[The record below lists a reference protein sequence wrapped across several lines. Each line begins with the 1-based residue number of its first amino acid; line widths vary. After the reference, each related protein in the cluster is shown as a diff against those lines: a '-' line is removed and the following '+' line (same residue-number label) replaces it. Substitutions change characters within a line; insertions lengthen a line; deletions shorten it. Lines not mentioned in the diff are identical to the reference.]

1 MQPPDDPSPAEVPP
15 AREPEPSRRDAEVAA
30 RRTRLLAEASRLLAS
45 ASDDYDALLAELAR
59 LIVSSVADWCVI
71 HLVRQDGSVQ
81 RIAPRYDDPD
91 KQALADMFAGLA
103 PPIDWAVHG
112 GPLIDALR
120 SGDPVLLPDVT
131 PEWLE
136 GTIRNDTYRQVVL
149 EHVHPRSLMI
159 VPLVAPSRPFG
170 AITVVSTE
178 ASRRYVAD
186 DLALVEELASRAARA
201 VESARLLREARTRQR
216 EAELIAD
223 LAQTLDASSSL
234 DAVLARLIDRVREL
248 CRADVASIAVRQ
260 PGTGVFAVQQ
270 PVGAP
275 SGGGAEITPGVG
287 ASGQVLLTGRPF
299 RSNDYASDPRIG
311 EEHRAA
317 VRAAGLVG
325 VMSVAVRI
333 GERIEALL
341 FVARRSRRPF
351 TERDERLLLRLA
363 DHAAVAV
370 HNSRLYEAERSARA
384 DAEASERRAQFLADA
399 SRQLVSS
406 LEFERTLSGIA
417 RLAVPRLADWC
428 IVDVPSEDG
437 AIRRVELAHADPAKE
452 QAGRALLARYPVRWE
467 ARYGVPKVLRTG
479 EAEFQPDFP
488 HRWVDKMAVDEA
500 DREAFRSLGLRSL
513 MIVPLVAR
521 DRVLGAITL
530 VMAESGRR
538 YERHDL
544 ELAQEVARRAA
555 LAIDN
560 ARLYRES
567 EARRREAEMLAR
579 VAGTLTEGLR
589 LSEVAQRAAGS
600 ALALLGAQSAVL
612 RLLEPD
618 GSLRCVATAGQMP
631 HDFPPEHRLPP
642 GVGLAGRAVAER
654 RAVWSADVLTE
665 PNVVLTEAF
674 RRGLAEVGHHGVLAV
689 PLRVGG
695 EVIGTLATAHAEVR
709 AFPESEV
716 TLLRAFAAQAALAI
730 RNVQLLERAEAARAE
745 AVGASRTK
753 DEFLAMLAHE
763 LRNPLGAVVSAV
775 GVLERIGP
783 SGEMATR
790 AGAIIRRQ
798 TEQLSRLVD
807 DLLDVARVT
816 TGKIVL
822 SREALDLEDTVR
834 RCVASLRDAGRLE
847 RHRMEI
853 DAAPVWVDADRMRL
867 EQIIENLLTNS
878 VKYTPPGG
886 AILLRVRSEGRE
898 AVLEVEDTGSGI
910 APALLPRVFDLF
922 TQGDSD
928 LDRRTGGLGI
938 GLTLVRR
945 LVEQH
950 GGRVEAHSEG
960 RGRGSTF
967 TVRLPRIEAPR
978 RSAPEGASG
987 GRRDAVRLRV
997 LLVEDN
1003 RDARE
1008 MLRSLLELSGHE
1020 VHEAEDGRQA
1030 LDIAMQVETDVA
1042 LIDIGLPGLD
1052 GYEVARRLKEQG
1064 RPTRLVAL
1072 TGYGQPGDRRRSMD
1086 AGFDAHLVK
1095 PVDLERLLRALGES
1109 PGGQA

>member
-1 MQPPDDPSPAEVPP
+1 MQPPDDPSPPEVPP
-15 AREPEPSRRDAEVAA
+15 APEPEPSRRDAEVAA

-91 KQALADMFAGLA
+91 KQAVADVFAGLA

-112 GPLIDALR
+112 GPLIDTLR
-120 SGDPVLLPDVT
+120 SGEPVLLPDVT

-136 GTIRNDTYRQVVL
+136 GTIRNGMYRQVVL
-149 EHVHPRSLMI
+149 ERVHPRSLMI

-178 ASRRYVAD
+178 ASRRYAAD
-186 DLALVEELASRAARA
+186 DLALVAELASRAASA
-201 VESARLLREARTRQR
+201 VDNARLLREARTRQR

-223 LAQTLDASSSL
+223 LAQTVDASLSL
-234 DAVLARLIDRVREL
+234 DAALARLIERVREL
-248 CRADVASIAVRQ
+248 CRADIASVAVRE
-260 PGTGVFAVQQ
+260 PGTGAFAVQQ
-270 PVGAP
+270 Q
-275 SGGGAEITPGVG
+275 VG
-287 ASGQVLLTGRPF
+287 ASSGEGAESMPGGANSEVLRTGRPF
-299 RSNDYASDPRIG
+299 RSNDYANDPRIG

-317 VRAAGLVG
+317 LRADGLVG
-325 VMSVAVRI
+325 VISVPVRI
-333 GERIEALL
+333 GERIEAVL

-363 DHAAVAV
+363 DHAAVAI
-370 HNSRLYEAERSARA
+370 HNSRLYQAERSARA
-384 DAEASERRAQFLADA
+384 AAETSEHRAQFLAEA
-399 SRQLVSS
+399 SRRLVSS

-428 IVDVPSEDG
+428 IIDVLHDDG
-437 AIRRVELAHADPAKE
+437 TIRRVDLAHADEATE
-452 QAGRALLARYPVRWE
+452 RVGRALLARYPVRWE
-467 ARYGVPKVLRTG
+467 ARHGVPKVLRTG
-479 EAEFQPDFP
+479 EPEFQPDFP
-488 HRWVDKMAVDEA
+488 HSWLEKMAVDDA
-500 DREAFRSLGLRSL
+500 DRETFRSLGLRSL

-530 VMAESGRR
+530 VTAESGRR

-544 ELAQEVARRAA
+544 ELAQELARRAA

-579 VAGTLTEGLR
+579 VAGTLTEGLH
-589 LSEVAQRAAGS
+589 LSEVAQRVAES
-600 ALALLGAQSAVL
+600 TLALLGARSAVL

-618 GSLRCVATAGQMP
+618 GSLRCVATAGQMLP
-631 HDFPPEHRLPP
+631 DFPTEYRLPP
-642 GVGLAGRAVAER
+642 GVGLVGRAVAER
-654 RAVWSADVLTE
+654 RAVWSPDVLTE
-665 PNVVLTEAF
+665 PNVVLTETF
-674 RRGLAEVGHHGVLAV
+674 RRGLEALGHHGVLAV

-695 EVIGTLATAHAEVR
+695 EILGTLSTAHAEVR
-709 AFPESEV
+709 AFAESEV
-716 TLLRAFAAQAALAI
+716 TLLKAFADQAALAI
-730 RNVQLLERAEAARAE
+730 RNVQLLERAETARAE
-745 AVGASRTK
+745 AEAASRAK

-763 LRNPLGAVVSAV
+763 LRNPLGAVVSAA

-783 SGEMATR
+783 SGETATR

-816 TGKIVL
+816 TGKVVL
-822 SREALDLEDTVR
+822 SKEALDLEDTVR

-847 RHRMEI
+847 RHRVAI

-867 EQIIENLLTNS
+867 EQVIENLLTNS
-878 VKYTPPGG
+878 VKYTPAGG
-886 AILLRVRSEGRE
+886 AIVLRVRSEGRE
-898 AVLEVEDTGSGI
+898 ALLEVEDTGSGI
-910 APALLPRVFDLF
+910 SPALLPRVFDLF

-928 LDRRTGGLGI
+928 LDRRTGGLGV

-950 GGRVEAHSEG
+950 GGRVKAHSEG

-967 TVRLPRIEAPR
+967 TVRLPRIDAPPIC
-978 RSAPEGASG
+978 APEGAPG
-987 GRRDAVRLRV
+987 ARLDAVRLRV
-997 LLVEDN
+997 LVVEDN

-1020 VHEAEDGRQA
+1020 VHEAEDGHQA
-1030 LDIAMQVETDVA
+1030 LDIATRVETDVA

-1052 GYEVARRLKEQG
+1052 GYEVARRLKAQG
-1064 RPTRLVAL
+1064 RPARLVAL
-1072 TGYGQPGDRRRSMD
+1072 TGYGQLDDRRRSID

-1109 PGGQA
+1109 PGAQG